1 MEKLRRIA
9 LIAQHNRKHDLLEWI
24 ERHYSVLI
32 GYKLIS
38 TKPMGDLIG
47 KVINNKLNDT
57 STNNFDIIKLKSG
70 TITEEQQLGEMITE
84 GKIDLIILL
93 IDPLQR
99 KPQNTD
105 IGDLLKLLLLYDVP
119 TACNLSTATFMISSP
134 IVNHLL
140 PSVEKNNLAFI
151 ELD

>member
-32 GYKLIS
+32 G
-38 TKPMGDLIG
+38 GDLIG

-70 TITEEQQLGEMITE
+70 AITEEQQLGEMITE